1 MPGTVETQ
9 HHEIHSTPEMMEN
22 YRKQTPLGRNT
33 YAEEVASSVH
43 FLASDMS
50 SHINGAMIDIS
61 GGRFLR

>member
-1 MPGTVETQ
+1 
-9 HHEIHSTPEMMEN
+9 MMEN

-33 YAEEVASSVH
+33 FAEEVASAVL

-50 SHINGAMIDIS
+50 SHINGALIDIS